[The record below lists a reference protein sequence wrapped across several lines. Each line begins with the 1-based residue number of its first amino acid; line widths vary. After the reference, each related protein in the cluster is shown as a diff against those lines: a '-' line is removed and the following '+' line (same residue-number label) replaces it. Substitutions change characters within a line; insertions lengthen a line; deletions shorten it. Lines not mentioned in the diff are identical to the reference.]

1 MNKFFTI
8 LLLLSVFAIQA
19 QVPLR
24 SCGTEMP
31 EDFRQKYYSK
41 NMDYLFEQTPGARAM
56 RWVPV
61 VYHILTKDDGT
72 GGISL
77 KLIFDSHCELNE
89 AYNKFDIGFFI
100 YAIDSIKSNS
110 LYSNTYPSSWSVFPT
125 YNTPAKC
132 NIYISPDLDV
142 CGFATY
148 PGMSS
153 GGGIFLN
160 KSCYGAGSSTL
171 QHEMGHFMGLPH
183 TFEDTNPVEYVNGSN
198 CATKGDRF
206 CDTPADFVDY
216 RAPCPYNGNQTD
228 PNGDLYKNVIDE
240 SLYMSYFY
248 DACQNKFSPM
258 QQIEMNNTL
267 TQDRPELLNQTV
279 PDINAL
285 PAPVFVSPVD
295 GDTTLLAGSTIFR
308 WNKVPGAQYYHFKL
322 QTTTSTLMLA
332 DTVVRD
338 TFFTYGNLLA
348 NKNYKYR
355 AKAISYGNTCGNYTA
370 MQFAN
375 SSSLLTS
382 VANVKPSCSGD
393 ADGSI
398 TVTPLNGVAPFS
410 YIWSNGSTT
419 NSSGSVIAGFYTVT
433 ITDAAGEV
441 AISTF
446 EIKNPELI
454 TVGISKVGNNLNAM
468 PEGGTPPYTYS
479 WSNGEIYASN
489 NNISFGTY
497 SVTVT
502 DSKGCEA
509 QQTFVYSSL
518 GIDLTQQ
525 VSLSVY
531 PNPVNS
537 NHAFI
542 ATVTINEAANAML
555 SVFDMKGA
563 LLSQQK
569 TPLSSGSNHIEI
581 ATTGFAPGIYFLQYT
596 SGEVVHTVRFSVM

>member
-1 MNKFFTI
+1 MNK
-8 LLLLSVFAIQA
+8 LLSIVLLFSFSAIYA

-31 EDFRQKYYSK
+31 ADFRQKYYTK
-41 NMDYLFEQTPGARAM
+41 NMDYLYEQTPGTRAM
-56 RWVPV
+56 RWIPV
-61 VYHILTKDDGT
+61 VYHILTKDDGS

-77 KLIFDSHCELNE
+77 KMIFDSHCELNE
-89 AYNKFDIGFFI
+89 AYNPFDMGFFI
-100 YAIDSIKSNS
+100 ASIDSIKSTS
-110 LYSNTYPSSWSVFPT
+110 LYNNTYPSSWTTFPA
-125 YNTPAKC
+125 YNVAAKC
-132 NIYISPDLDV
+132 NVYVSPNLDV

-160 KSCYGAGSSTL
+160 KSCYGAGTSTL

-216 RAPCPYNGNQTD
+216 RAPCPYNGPQTD

-240 SLYMSYFY
+240 TLYMSYFY

-258 QQIEMNNTL
+258 QQTEMNTTL
-267 TQDRPELLNQTV
+267 TLDRPELLNQTV
-279 PDINAL
+279 PDVNPL
-285 PAPVFVSPVD
+285 PAPVFVSPIG
-295 GDTTLLAGSTIFR
+295 GDTTLLAGPTIFR
-308 WNKVPGAQYYHFKL
+308 WNKVAGAQYYHFKL
-322 QTTTSTLMLA
+322 QTTTSSLMLA

-355 AKAISYGNTCGNYTA
+355 AKAISYGNTCGNFTA
-370 MQFAN
+370 MQFA
-375 SSSLLTS
+375 SSASLLTS
-382 VANVKPSCSGD
+382 VANIKPSCSGD

-398 TVTPLNGVAPFS
+398 TVTPLNGLAPFS
-410 YIWSNGSTT
+410 YVWSNGATT
-419 NSSGSVIAGFYTVT
+419 NSTGNVAAGFYTVT

-454 TVGISKVGNNLNAM
+454 LVGISKVGNNLNAM

-518 GIDLTQQ
+518 GVDLAQQ
-525 VSLSVY
+525 VSISVY

-537 NHAFI
+537 SQSINVLLA
-542 ATVTINEAANAML
+542 INETANAVL
-555 SVFDMKGA
+555 SVFDLKGTM
-563 LLSQQK
+563 LSQQSVQ
-569 TPLSSGSNHIEI
+569 LNSGANTVQI
-581 ATTGFAPGIYFLQYT
+581 TTDALTAGIYLMQYT